1 MAADGKGFAAIPT
14 PHDDSGIVL
23 RLYSS
28 VDLAKAR
35 TVIFRYCSFVA
46 YLTFAKSMNDLAI
59 AN

>member
-1 MAADGKGFAAIPT
+1 MGRGSQLSQP